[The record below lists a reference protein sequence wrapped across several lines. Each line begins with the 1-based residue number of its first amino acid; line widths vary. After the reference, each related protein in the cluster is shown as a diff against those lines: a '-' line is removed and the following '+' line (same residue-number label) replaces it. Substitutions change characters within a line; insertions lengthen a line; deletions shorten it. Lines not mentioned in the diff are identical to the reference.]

1 MKANWLIGMACA
13 ALIGAGGNAYAD
25 GHAGGQVT
33 AEDFLS
39 LCQAN
44 APGPRDACGTML
56 EGFLSVYV
64 LLGSKDDNMRIVCP
78 PRQLA
83 RDQARYVFIGW
94 AEKRS
99 DLAAMDVAAGINL
112 ALRETFP
119 CAPPIKLK

>member
-1 MKANWLIGMACA
+1 MKAGWLIGLATA
-13 ALIGAGGNAYAD
+13 VLIGAGGSARAD
-25 GHAGGQVT
+25 KHGGGRIT
-33 AEDFLS
+33 ADDFLS

-64 LLGSKDDNMRIVCP
+64 LLGSKDDTMRVICP
-78 PRQLA
+78 PRQLP

-94 AEKRS
+94 AEKRN
-99 DLAAMDVAAGINL
+99 DLAGMDVATGINL

-119 CAPPIKLK
+119 CAPPIKVK